1 MVIKLILKI
10 HLLPSN
16 NTVLLSDPITSLEIK
31 KYANNRDAV
40 TNKDDEDLS
49 KPTKDKPLMN

>member
-1 MVIKLILKI
+1 
-10 HLLPSN
+10 
-16 NTVLLSDPITSLEIK
+16 VLLSDPITSLEIK
-31 KYANNRDAV
+31 KYANNKDAV